1 MSKVPIQNQGF
12 RLDLNLQESNDDDAA
27 WDNLYNPGISKD
39 LAILVNN
46 LRNTSILGPGNTP
59 PLVITLTTNETND
72 ANYGVNNVTTKAP
85 HFFTSNKSRKV
96 TNSITLMVGL

>member
-46 LRNTSILGPGNTP
+46 LRNTSILGPG
-59 PLVITLTTNETND
+59 ITST
-72 ANYGVNNVTTKAP
+72 V
-85 HFFTSNKSRKV
+85 
-96 TNSITLMVGL
+96 